1 MYSSANDL
9 STFGRS
15 ILSSKVIKPSLT
27 RRWLNPITFSADFL
41 ASVGAPWGV
50 RRIQLAKD
58 TQPHRT
64 LSVFTK
70 AGTFKKYTAFI
81 TLLKDFNIGFT
92 IMMAGEAA
100 ISNFGG
106 ADLIGAILI
115 PAYDAVVRDE
125 ADKLYSGHYV
135 ARDIQ
140 NGTTLNSSITIST
153 DPGKPGLGIGPW
165 ISNGTDM
172 LDMAIR
178 LQAGTDHSANKAEG
192 RLYYTQLET
201 KTDSGKRQAFKAVF
215 EDTGYTGIGQQMF
228 STDCGSWVSVTS
240 TTYASL
246 PLDEFIF
253 NFDKSGKVVSVENLA
268 LRITLYK
275 TEGSTKR
282 SKRWA
287 SPAHV

>member
-50 RRIQLAKD
+50 RRMQLAKD

-64 LSVFTK
+64 LSIFTK

-125 ADKLYSGHYV
+125 ADKVYSGLYV
-135 ARDIQ
+135 AKDMS
-140 NGTTLNSSITIST
+140 NGTTLNSSITITT

-178 LQAGTDHSANKAEG
+178 LQAGTDHSASKAEG

-201 KTDSGKRQAFKAVF
+201 KTETGKRQAFKAVF
-215 EDTGYTGIGQQMF
+215 EDTGYAGIGQQMF

-253 NFDKSGKVVSVENLA
+253 NFDKSGEVVSVENLA
-268 LRITLYK
+268 LRVTLYK
-275 TEGSTKR
+275 TNGQVKGRKR
-282 SKRWA
+282 STPPVR
-287 SPAHV
+287 V

>member
-50 RRIQLAKD
+50 RRMQLAKD

-64 LSVFTK
+64 LSLFTK

-125 ADKLYSGHYV
+125 ADKVYSGLYV
-135 ARDIQ
+135 AKDMS
-140 NGTTLNSSITIST
+140 NGTTLNSSITITT

-178 LQAGTDHSANKAEG
+178 LQAGTNHSASKAEG

-201 KTDSGKRQAFKAVF
+201 KTKTGKRQAFKAVF
-215 EDTGYTGIGQQMF
+215 EDTGYDGIGQQMF

-253 NFDKSGKVVSVENLA
+253 KFDKSGEVVSVENLA
-268 LRITLYK
+268 LRVTLYK
-275 TEGSTKR
+275 TNGQVKGRKR
-282 SKRWA
+282 STP
-287 SPAHV
+287 PARV

>member
-9 STFGRS
+9 SSFGRS

-64 LSVFTK
+64 LSIFTK

-125 ADKLYSGHYV
+125 ADKAYSGLYV
-135 ARDIQ
+135 AKDMS
-140 NGTTLNSSITIST
+140 NGTALNSSITITT
-153 DPGKPGLGIGPW
+153 DSGKPGLGIGPW

-178 LQAGTDHSANKAEG
+178 LQAGTDHSATKAEG

-201 KTDSGKRQAFKAVF
+201 KTENGKRQSFKAVF
-215 EDTGYTGIGQQMF
+215 EDTGYAGIGQQMF

-253 NFDKSGKVVSVENLA
+253 NFDKSGKVVSVDNLA
-268 LRITLYK
+268 LRVTLYK
-275 TEGSTKR
+275 TNGPAKR
-282 SKRWA
+282 SKMWKT
-287 SPAHV
+287 PAHM